1 MSRTIALLIMVFA
14 SNICFA
20 SNNVFVKMS
29 QDLLAATQNRQSTDK
44 IVAEISNLSLE
55 QLESGLKND
64 DEKFAFWLNIYNGF
78 IQVILSE
85 KPELYEDRGSFFK
98 IKMIKIAGQDL
109 AFADIEHGIIRHSQ
123 YEYFLG
129 YITNPFAPAYE
140 KKLRVDEKDFRVHF
154 ALNCGAKDCPP
165 VAIYD
170 DLKLDSQLDQS
181 TTRYLK
187 EKTSIRDGAVYT
199 TTLFKWFRGDFGGG
213 DGIRKII
220 EKYTGIKVGDRTLNT
235 ETYDWTLSLGN
246 FIELT

>member
-98 IKMIKIAGQDL
+98 LKMIKIAGQDL

-170 DLKLDSQLDQS
+170 DLKLD
-181 TTRYLK
+181 
-187 EKTSIRDGAVYT
+187 
-199 TTLFKWFRGDFGGG
+199 RGDFGGG